1 MEGENQAV
9 LAVLRSVPAL
19 SGGNHGSAFV
29 YHKGN
34 LQHKPDQP
42 DVSVP
47 VVFPPLCWSPG
58 SALRAEHAGSAG
70 SHQSL
75 SSARPEDETS
85 ATSSVINTSAAS
97 SHFGQLIH
105 V

>member
-9 LAVLRSVPAL
+9 LAVLCSVPAL

-34 LQHKPDQP
+34 PQHKPDQA
-42 DVSVP
+42 DISAP
-47 VVFPPLCWSPG
+47 VAFLIPWLRAPS
-58 SALRAEHAGSAG
+58 RAEHAGSAG

-75 SSARPEDETS
+75 SSAPPEDETS
-85 ATSSVINTSAAS
+85 ANSSVINTSAAS